1 MFEFIAG
8 MVHFLI
14 IKDIFGT
21 RDECLRK
28 GFAVGQKQKYIRDGG
43 IQRGPIVI
51 EENGWYK
58 AYLPR

>member
-8 MVHFLI
+8 MVHI
-14 IKDIFGT
+14 PNNKDRFGT

>member
-1 MFEFIAG
+1 MSE
-8 MVHFLI
+8 
-14 IKDIFGT
+14 
-21 RDECLRK
+21 K
-28 GFAVGQKQKYIRDGG
+28 GFAVGQKQKVLRDGG